1 MRRSCRCLP
10 HLRTIVPENYRYLAI
25 SILGPEQPNIVTAL
39 SQAALQAE
47 CNILDSQMMGLGSQ
61 TAMLMLA
68 DGNWNTLTRFEKAL
82 NKLATE
88 YNLAITVQPTSER
101 AYPADHLPYIVD
113 AVAIDQPGIVAR
125 VAEFFTRRSINI
137 SDVSTST
144 YTATRS
150 NTLMFSLH
158 MAIHIPSTQQI
169 SVLREEFMD
178 LCDRLNLDAVIEPY
192 KN

>member
-1 MRRSCRCLP
+1 
-10 HLRTIVPENYRYLAI
+10 VPENYRHLAI
-25 SILGPEQPNIVTAL
+25 SVLGPEQPNIITAL
-39 SQAALQAE
+39 SQAALNAE

-61 TAMLMLA
+61 TALLMLA
-68 DGNWNTLTRFEKAL
+68 GGNWNTLTRFEKAL
-82 NKLATE
+82 RKLSTE
-88 YNLAITVQPTSER
+88 YNLSITIQPTSER
-101 AYPADHLPYIVD
+101 QYPADQLPYIVD
-113 AVAIDQPGIVAR
+113 AIAMDQPGIVAR
-125 VAEFFTRRSINI
+125 VAEFFTRRKINI

-150 NTLMFSLH
+150 NTSMFSLH
-158 MAIHIPSTQQI
+158 MAIHIPAEQQI